1 MTRFLPWGIVVNM
14 SSIVIA
20 AFYKFVELPD
30 YRERQRPL
38 RDFCLSQEIKGT
50 ILLAAEGING
60 TIAGSRNGVN
70 AVLAYLSQDAP
81 LTDLTHKES
90 LADFMP
96 FGRMKVRLKREIVN
110 LGRPDITP
118 QKQVGQ
124 YVPAIDWNALIT
136 DPDVILIDTRNDFE
150 VELGTFQG
158 AINPQTAAFNQFP
171 EFVHQNLDPSRHKK
185 VAMFCTGGI
194 RCEKATA
201 YLLEQGFAEVFH
213 LKDGILKYLETVPPE
228 ESLWQGNCF
237 VFDDRVTVDHHL
249 QAAPIE
255 LCPMCKTAV
264 QPHHRT
270 MSNYEFGVSCP
281 NCADELTPDQIE
293 RAREKQR
300 QLLLNGEQDMSH

>member
-1 MTRFLPWGIVVNM
+1 M
-14 SSIVIA
+14 SSITVA
-20 AFYKFVELPD
+20 SFYKFVDLPD
-30 YRERQRPL
+30 YKERQRPL
-38 RDFCLSQEIKGT
+38 LAFCRSQEVKGS

-60 TIAGSRNGVN
+60 TIAGNREGVA
-70 AVLAYLSQDAP
+70 AVLAFLRQEAAFA
-81 LTDLTHKES
+81 DLTHKES
-90 LADFMP
+90 TADFMP

-124 YVPAIDWNALIT
+124 YVPAAEWNDLIS
-136 DPDVILIDTRNDFE
+136 DPEVILVDARNDFE
-150 VELGTFQG
+150 VELGSFKG

-171 EFVHQNLDPSRHKK
+171 EFVRQNLDPSRHKK

-201 YLLEQGFAEVFH
+201 YLLEQGFEEVFH
-213 LKDGILKYLETVPPE
+213 LQDGILKYLEMVPPE
-228 ESLWQGNCF
+228 ESMWQGSCF
-237 VFDDRVTVDHHL
+237 VFDERVAVDHQL
-249 QAAPIE
+249 QPDPVE

-270 MSNYEFGVSCP
+270 SPQYEFGVSCP
-281 NCADELTPDQIE
+281 NCADALTAEQIE

-300 QLLLNGEQDMSH
+300 QLALAAERAV